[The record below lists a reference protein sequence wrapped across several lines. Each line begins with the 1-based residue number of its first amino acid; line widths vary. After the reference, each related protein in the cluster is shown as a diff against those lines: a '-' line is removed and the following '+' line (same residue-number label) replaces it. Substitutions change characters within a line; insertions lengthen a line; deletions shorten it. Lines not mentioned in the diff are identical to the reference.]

1 MPVGEARVSSALLSS
16 STPGANTVP
25 SWAGELTFAR
35 DEEPDLDHLLDD
47 ERALELDA
55 LAQQILKRR
64 FIAPK
69 TLVGLGVPDSAA
81 AEGATPNTS
90 QSEPSNTKQRLN
102 DEQRSRPS
110 KPSPLGE
117 TQKHAFAPIA
127 VRKEQSGAETEAVD
141 HAEAQG
147 KSKSETALGFDA
159 TQERPAEAFSTIAPP
174 PPEDAAELEVS
185 ALPATRRYDLVPRAA
200 AESARRRTPAP
211 TSDAP
216 WAVSNTRR
224 AEPQLVSRLALIGLA
239 FAASLA
245 ATLWLVNS
253 LLPSRKGNLLVT
265 AAGPNQVRV
274 DQAQVLV
281 DGKPVCEQVPCR
293 LEGLSSGT
301 HFVSVWA
308 AGYERLEAQPIAV
321 RGGVDSALQLTLA
334 RRNTAALRIS
344 TNVPGLSV
352 RLDGEDRGPA
362 PTTLHQLS
370 PSEHTVRVQGNPGYA
385 PFEQR
390 VVLEADRTTTIE
402 PQLVPLRTVLHLES
416 GSGAEDAR
424 VELIRG
430 EERREIRKLPAD
442 VELTPGAAY
451 RVHASKKNFEDYD
464 AEVSFEEGRPERSL
478 TIALMPRERQGA
490 DGPVTTQRAA
500 LPGAAAATGTLS
512 INSIPIS
519 SVLLDGR
526 PVGSTP
532 QRLSL
537 SAGPHSLVFVHP
549 TLGQKERSVRVAP
562 GQTAVA
568 AVRF

>member
-1 MPVGEARVSSALLSS
+1 V
-16 STPGANTVP
+16 
-25 SWAGELTFAR
+25 
-35 DEEPDLDHLLDD
+35 
-47 ERALELDA
+47 
-55 LAQQILKRR
+55 
-64 FIAPK
+64 
-69 TLVGLGVPDSAA
+69 
-81 AEGATPNTS
+81 
-90 QSEPSNTKQRLN
+90 N

-110 KPSPLGE
+110 KPSKPNPLGE
-117 TQKHAFAPIA
+117 TQKHAFAPLA
-127 VRKEQSGAETEAVD
+127 VRKEQSEAETEAAD
-141 HAEAQG
+141 QAEAQG
-147 KSKSETALGFDA
+147 KNETALAFDA
-159 TQERPAEAFSTIAPP
+159 TQERPAQAFSTIAPP
-174 PPEDAAELEVS
+174 PPDDAAELEVS
-185 ALPATRRYDLVPRAA
+185 ALPATRRYDMVPRAA

-274 DQAQVLV
+274 EQAQVLV

-308 AGYERLEAQPIAV
+308 AGYERMEAQPIAV

-344 TNVPGLSV
+344 TNVPGLTV

-390 VVLEADRTTTIE
+390 VVLEADRTTTLE
-402 PQLVPLRTVLHLES
+402 PQLVPLRTLLHLES

-442 VELTPGAAY
+442 VELTPGPAY

-490 DGPVTTQRAA
+490 DRPVTTPQRAV
-500 LPGAAAATGTLS
+500 LPGAAAGTGTLS

-519 SVLLDGR
+519 NVLLDGR

-532 QRLSL
+532 QRLNL